1 MYGRLGADNPNSIPI
16 YQIDLK
22 TNKIIR
28 EFDSLASASRAL
40 GVNAGH
46 ICQACKKQRLS
57 AYGYGWEYQ

>member
-22 TNKIIR
+22 TNKIIC

-46 ICQACKKQRLS
+46 ICQVCKKQRLS